1 MKFSKV
7 ILLLTPIV
15 LTGCASVTTPTGGPK
30 DEAPPELVESNPA
43 NGQKNFKGQSI
54 ELTFNEDLK
63 LKDPKEEIL
72 ITPSPGK
79 NNSFTVKKNKVII
92 EPENPWEEN
101 TTYSINFREGIQ
113 DITEGNPA
121 ENLRLAFSTGETIDS
136 LSVEG
141 NVAFTF
147 SEKVPEKIT
156 VALYQSDTFNIF
168 NHTPTYFTKI
178 NKEGFFSI
186 QNLKR
191 GYYYIYAFDDKNK
204 NLKVESKTEKFGFT
218 SSPILLTE
226 NKDSLKI
233 NLIMVDARPPAITS
247 IRHTTET
254 SLIRINKN
262 ADSIRISLADKS
274 KALATFGDTKNE
286 LIFYHDFENT
296 DSLKVDLFIRD
307 SVQQQLDTIFYIKRT
322 ETKVAKEGFSLKEI
336 SSNYNLQTKNF
347 KHEISF
353 NKPIAE
359 INTDSIYIKI
369 DSLTTINFSDKDLKI
384 DTLNHKVS
392 IETKIEIIEE
402 EQSEKSKKKDKPY
415 LRIGKGAIIS
425 YQSDSSKSITKEIT
439 ILKEDD
445 TGLVTGSI
453 ETKEENFIIQLLTT
467 NDVLIQELRNQKNFS
482 IKFLKPDT
490 YKVRIIIDT
499 NGNGKWDAGNFLQK
513 IEPEKIIYF
522 KSEENK
528 YTFPIRANW
537 EYGPLVIKF

>member
-7 ILLLTPIV
+7 ILFLTPIV

-43 NGQKNFKGQSI
+43 NGQKNFKGKSL

-79 NNSFTVKKNKVII
+79 NNTYTVKKNKVII
-92 EPENPWEEN
+92 EPENPWEAN

-113 DITEGNPA
+113 DITEGNPS

-141 NVAFTF
+141 NVAFSF

-204 NLKVESKTEKFGFT
+204 NLKVESKTEKFGFI
-218 SSPILLTE
+218 SSPLLLTE

-233 NLIMVDARPPAITS
+233 NLISVDARPPAITS

-254 SLIRINKN
+254 SLVRINKN
-262 ADSIRISLADKS
+262 VDSIRIDIYDKS
-274 KALATFGDTKNE
+274 KALATLGDKNSE
-286 LIFYHDFENT
+286 LIFYHSFENN
-296 DSLKVDLFIRD
+296 DSLKVNLFILD
-307 SVQQQLDTIFYIKRT
+307 SVQQSLDTTFYIKRT
-322 ETKVAKEGFSLKEI
+322 ETKVAKEGFSLKEL
-336 SSNYNLQTKNF
+336 SSNYDLETKKF

-353 NKPIAE
+353 NKPIAQ
-359 INTDSIYIKI
+359 INTDSIYIKV
-369 DSLTTINFSDKDLKI
+369 DSLTTIKFIQKDIVI
-384 DTLNHKVS
+384 DTLHHTLS
-392 IETKIEIIEE
+392 LTTKIDIVQE
-402 EQSEKSKKKDKPY
+402 EQNEKKKKKEKPY
-415 LRIGKGAIIS
+415 LHIGKGALVS
-425 YQSDSSKSITKEIT
+425 YPSDSSKSITKEIT
-439 ILKEDD
+439 ILKEED
-445 TGLVTGSI
+445 TGLVTGKI
-453 ETKEENFIIQLLTT
+453 ETDEKNFIIQLLTT
-467 NDVLIQELRNQKNFS
+467 NDQLIKEVKNKKDFI
-482 IKFLKPDT
+482 IKLLKPDT